1 MCGIVGGVGNVDFR
15 NYLIEGLKK
24 LDYRGYDSAGLAYQ
38 KDGQINCYKIA
49 GRVEALDAIVP
60 PFAGANAG
68 IAHTRWATHGQ
79 PSKENAHPQMSM
91 RGEFYIVHNGVIE
104 NFRALKNQLI
114 ARNYVFASQTDT
126 EAIADM
132 LERNFLRI

>member
-15 NYLIEGLKK
+15 KYLIEGLKK

-68 IAHTRWATHGQ
+68 IAHTRWATH
-79 PSKENAHPQMSM
+79 E
-91 RGEFYIVHNGVIE
+91 RGRGPLSGF
-104 NFRALKNQLI
+104 
-114 ARNYVFASQTDT
+114 
-126 EAIADM
+126 
-132 LERNFLRI
+132 